1 MRKITRAA
9 LGRAAAA
16 GLVPFIRHFK
26 MPAKTFCRGANTM
39 KYVVAALAL
48 IAATPALA
56 QQGVTPTEIVV
67 GTAQDLSGPIVNFSK
82 AAVNGMRMR
91 VDEVNAA
98 GGINGRK
105 LRLVVEDHGYDPKK
119 AVLAAQKMVQQDKIF
134 ASLGSIGTAT
144 AMASMPIYLDAKVA
158 HLFPLSAAREMFVP
172 VAPLKFSF
180 AAPYYDQMRAGIKR
194 LVKDKGLKK
203 VCALYQD
210 DDFGL
215 EVMRGGEQGLKDI
228 SSDYVERTTY
238 KRGATEFSSQVAKMK
253 EAGCDGVV
261 MGTIIRETI
270 GAIGTAKKLD
280 WNPVFVGTT
289 ASYSEI
295 IHKLGGTAVNG
306 FYSMCTVNNPYA
318 DDPNPKVKEWFAAYK
333 AKFNEDPTVFSVY
346 GWQIISLFATAA
358 EAAGKDLN
366 PDTLNKAME
375 TTKFPG
381 DMFGGDENTFSPTK
395 HLGTDRAMLCQIQDG
410 RWKSVS
416 EYLMN

>member
-1 MRKITRAA
+1 MK
-9 LGRAAAA
+9 
-16 GLVPFIRHFK
+16 PFI
-26 MPAKTFCRGANTM
+26 AI
-39 KYVVAALAL
+39 LAL
-48 IAATPALA
+48 LGATSIAATPAPA
-56 QQGVTPTEIVV
+56 QQGVSPTEIVV

-82 AAVNGMRMR
+82 ATVNGMRMR
-91 VDEVNAA
+91 IEEINAA

-134 ASLGSIGTAT
+134 AAVGSIGTAT

-158 HLFPLSAAREMFVP
+158 HLFPLTAAREMFLP
-172 VAPLKFSF
+172 LAPLKFSF
-180 AAPYYDQMRAGIKR
+180 AAPYYDQIRAGIKK
-194 LVKDKGLKK
+194 LIKDKGLKK
-203 VCALYQD
+203 VCTVYQD

-215 EVMRGGEQGLKDI
+215 EVMHGGEEGLKDVGM
-228 SSDYVERTTY
+228 SYAERTTY

-270 GAIGTAKKLD
+270 GVIGTARKLD

-295 IHKLGGTAVNG
+295 IHKLGGAAVNG

-318 DDPNPKVKEWFAAYK
+318 DDPSPKVKEWFNAYK
-333 AKFNEDPTVFSVY
+333 AKYNEDPTVFSVY
-346 GWQIISLFATAA
+346 GWEIVNMFAIAA
-358 EAAGKDLN
+358 AAAGKDLT
-366 PDTLNKAME
+366 PDTLNKAIE
-375 TTKFPG
+375 STKFPA

-416 EYLMN
+416 EYLTN